1 MHSNNIVAREYSNIV
16 EVSSQMAHE
25 REALNDRITH
35 LYEEYEG
42 FKTENAELR
51 REMALQQQA
60 IMEMEKEIEGLRRCD
75 SKRKMPRNSELSG
88 LSISYRSV

>member
-1 MHSNNIVAREYSNIV
+1 
-16 EVSSQMAHE
+16 
-25 REALNDRITH
+25 
-35 LYEEYEG
+35 
-42 FKTENAELR
+42 
-51 REMALQQQA
+51 MALQQQA